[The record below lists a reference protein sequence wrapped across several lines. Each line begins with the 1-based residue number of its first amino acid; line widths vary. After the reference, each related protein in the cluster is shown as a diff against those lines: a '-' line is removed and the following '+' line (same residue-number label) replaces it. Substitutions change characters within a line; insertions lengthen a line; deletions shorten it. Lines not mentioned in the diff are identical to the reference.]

1 MEEENSLEQN
11 KQCSLNNTNK
21 SIKNSYNNI
30 KPYGEQ

>member
-11 KQCSLNNTNK
+11 EQCSFNSTNK
-21 SIKNSYNNI
+21 SIKNSYNNK